1 MVDVVSF
8 QFPRVIV
15 TDPTSGDVLQ
25 DLVDLP
31 EFLGLSGLF
40 LSISFL
46 FPRALLLNFDFKR

>member
-46 FPRALLLNFDFKR
+46 FPRSPGKL